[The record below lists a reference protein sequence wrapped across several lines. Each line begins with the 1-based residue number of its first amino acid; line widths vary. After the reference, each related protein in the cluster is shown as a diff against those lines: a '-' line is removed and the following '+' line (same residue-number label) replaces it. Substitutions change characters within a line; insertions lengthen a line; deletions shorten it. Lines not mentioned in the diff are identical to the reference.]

1 MGSFEAV
8 VEALKTREGGYV
20 NNPRDPGGQTKYG
33 ISRRSYPNEDIPNLT
48 WQRAKQLYHRD
59 FWLDCKLDELPA
71 KLRPMIMDAAVHHGK
86 VKAIKFLQKALNV
99 TADGIIG
106 PQTIRAANTQD
117 CNRLAERV
125 AEQRLTLLRNLETYS
140 TFGRGWERRIATV
153 KQECARIEV
162 GQSTSERQDEARR
175 KASERQDEDAR
186 LARER
191 LDEAARLARERQSEV
206 ARSARERQGDV
217 GRHARE
223 ERSQYHEEA
232 ERCASDEEFDDSLES
247 SDSEEV
253 YSHAFLKKPRWI

>member
-33 ISRRSYPNEDIPNLT
+33 ISKRSYPNEDIPNLT

-59 FWLDCKLDELPA
+59 FWLACRLDELPA

-86 VKAIKFLQKALNV
+86 VKAIKFLQKALSV

-117 CNRLAERV
+117 CNRLVERV
-125 AEQRLTLLRNLETYS
+125 AEQRLTFVRNLETYS

-153 KQECARIEV
+153 KQECARIEA
-162 GQSTSERQDEARR
+162 GQPTSERQDEARQ
-175 KASERQDEDAR
+175 KTSERQDEDAR

-191 LDEAARLARERQSEV
+191 QNEANRCARERQVE
-206 ARSARERQGDV
+206 A

-223 ERSQYHEEA
+223 KPSQYHEEA
-232 ERCASDEEFDDSLES
+232 ESCASDEEFDDSPES

-253 YSHAFLKKPRWI
+253 YSHAFLKKPRWS